1 MMEERLIDIEMKL
14 VTQEKLIEEL
24 SGVIFEQQKQ
34 IDLLEK
40 LMQDQLRSRNIE
52 IGPHNVKPPHY

>member
-1 MMEERLIDIEMKL
+1 MMEERLIEIEMKL

-40 LMQDQLRSRNIE
+40 LMQDQLRARSIE